1 MSATPD
7 VFRTRAEVTEA
18 SPGRFAF
25 LGVFAPSRE
34 DVVWFTIVFTLALI
48 GGWWLVYVAEIW
60 VGDALS
66 RVNQAYSVV
75 LGRDPHLGAIGFIWP
90 PLPSALELPLVLAI
104 KPFAA
109 PVMAGQV
116 ISALFSGALAVA
128 LNRTLGQ
135 MRVPQRWRIP
145 LVAFTM
151 LNPLVTYSAIN
162 GMTENIF
169 LFFAVVATGE
179 LIRWQPGEQKSLLVA
194 ALCIGLGFLVRYEAV
209 AFAGA
214 GVIALII
221 RVWNR
226 PVEQEHLE
234 AILTSFIAPIAYCIG
249 LWILWNA
256 LFAGDPLFFLTGSGS
271 NTFHTSPIRAGLD
284 PVLSPLYKHPLASLW
299 WSVKRVTSL
308 FPLFL
313 PLLVLVGVRCVWK
326 RDKVTAML
334 VGMAAVGP
342 VFEWSQI
349 FRGQLLPMHRF
360 WVYPVGFMPLLIA
373 QLARDYLPGARA
385 RIYALGTAALLI
397 ACFAT
402 LYTMSHIPGGE
413 DERLFANAFWSADPR
428 NLTHS
433 LGNDYRIQRS
443 TAAVIN
449 DLHESRPDSIVLI
462 DGLIGGSVQLFVK
475 DQGRLVSDPNRDHAQ
490 ILEDPVN
497 KVNYI
502 LLRDPTEVLA
512 SPLLKRF
519 PTLYRDGAPWASF
532 VTDIPE
538 AHLRLY
544 RVLSTAEQAQG
555 IAPIPPPRS

>member
-1 MSATPD
+1 M
-7 VFRTRAEVTEA
+7 
-18 SPGRFAF
+18 
-25 LGVFAPSRE
+25 
-34 DVVWFTIVFTLALI
+34 
-48 GGWWLVYVAEIW
+48 
-60 VGDALS
+60 
-66 RVNQAYSVV
+66 
-75 LGRDPHLGAIGFIWP
+75 
-90 PLPSALELPLVLAI
+90 
-104 KPFAA
+104 
-109 PVMAGQV
+109 
-116 ISALFSGALAVA
+116 
-128 LNRTLGQ
+128 
-135 MRVPQRWRIP
+135 RWRIP

-151 LNPLVTYSAIN
+151 LNPLVVYSAVN

-169 LFFAVVATGE
+169 LFFAVVATGA
-179 LIRWQPGEQKSLLVA
+179 LIIWQPGEQKGLLVA

-214 GVIALII
+214 GVIALIV
-221 RVWNR
+221 RVWTK
-226 PVEQEHLE
+226 PVQEEHME

-249 LWILWNA
+249 LWILWNT

-284 PVLSPLYKHPLASLW
+284 PILSPLYHDPVASLW
-299 WSVKRVTSL
+299 WSAKRVTSL

-313 PLLVLVGVRCVWK
+313 PLLVAVGVRCLWK
-326 RDKVTAML
+326 KDRIAAML

-360 WVYPVGFMPLLIA
+360 WIYPVGFMPLLIA
-373 QLARDYLPGARA
+373 QAAREYLPGTRA
-385 RIYALGTAALLI
+385 RIYAVGVAALVVS
-397 ACFAT
+397 CGAT
-402 LYTMSHIPGGE
+402 LVTMANVPGGD
-413 DERLFANAFWSADPR
+413 DERLFAGAFLSADPR
-428 NLTHS
+428 NLTRP
-433 LGNDYRIQRS
+433 LGNDYNIQRT

-449 DLHESRPDSIVLI
+449 DLHDSRPDSMVLI

-475 DQGRLVSDPNRDHAQ
+475 DQGRLVSDPNRDHAL
-490 ILEDPVN
+490 ILEDPVDR
-497 KVNYI
+497 VNYI
-502 LLRDPTEVLA
+502 LLRDPNEVLP

-555 IAPIPPPRS
+555 ISPIPPPRS